1 MKVISESP
9 SAVLW
14 QGPQFGWLYIS
25 SDVEEMVNK
34 GSTCAI
40 YHPERKEPLL
50 PSSFLDHP
58 WACLGM
64 DLLEFSGRTYLAIV
78 EYYSRWIETKLLTK
92 QTSTETIHQIKSV
105 FAAH

>member
-1 MKVISESP
+1 MRHIP
-9 SAVLW
+9 SRAK
-14 QGPQFGWLYIS
+14 GTPS
-25 SDVEEMVNK
+25 S
-34 GSTCAI
+34 
-40 YHPERKEPLL
+40 L
-50 PSSFLDHP
+50 SFLDHP
-58 WACLGM
+58 WACLEM